1 MKTYLLVVRREA
13 RTTVPEN
20 WGDLVR
26 HLEGVEVEEEDAR
39 LGMLRIRAT
48 DEAITHVR
56 DELGEWLHVE
66 EPDERQPRQ

>member
-20 WGDLVR
+20 WRDLVR

-48 DEAITHVR
+48 DEVITHVR